1 VSFILTHKDFQVL
14 DKIERNLRSFEDLKQ
29 DGRVFT
35 NYSQRSYDYVVDI
48 SNILIKKQKQ
58 IESGSAE
65 YITFEDFA
73 TNSIFNK
80 KIEEKV
86 KNLPETVNSKEKV
99 EEFFEA
105 KTNCIDCINQI
116 FEQTNSEIL
125 NSVYSIFVATQKNG
139 GFTPTLSENIGNQ
152 VYLWMHEFVP
162 ISLSV
167 RFFDLL
173 STFASF
179 ETNMMGLNKFVLAHS
194 MALTIP
200 FICLS
205 IGVVDTAGLKNFFSR
220 NFFLRWVQLATN
232 KINQAGAS
240 AFPQIRD
247 MSHKKIKGGWALAL
261 IPEKVNNF
269 FKGAVRFYPSPTTIS
284 FAVSAALGY
293 YFPWTINAYLP
304 AFWTQ
309 VAQPNNTSSQK
320 VPGDKVLGEK
330 KKKPKSNAA
339 SRAVDNLN
347 ERAVPVSR
355 AIGQFIGDN
364 TQELSRGIVTN
375 ARALFLST
383 ITEAINVWRA
393 DHPNEVRAAEEE
405 ARRR

>member
-152 VYLWMHEFVP
+152 VYL
-162 ISLSV
+162 
-167 RFFDLL
+167 
-173 STFASF
+173 
-179 ETNMMGLNKFVLAHS
+179 
-194 MALTIP
+194 
-200 FICLS
+200 
-205 IGVVDTAGLKNFFSR
+205 
-220 NFFLRWVQLATN
+220 
-232 KINQAGAS
+232 
-240 AFPQIRD
+240 
-247 MSHKKIKGGWALAL
+247 
-261 IPEKVNNF
+261 
-269 FKGAVRFYPSPTTIS
+269 
-284 FAVSAALGY
+284 
-293 YFPWTINAYLP
+293 
-304 AFWTQ
+304 
-309 VAQPNNTSSQK
+309 
-320 VPGDKVLGEK
+320 
-330 KKKPKSNAA
+330 
-339 SRAVDNLN
+339 
-347 ERAVPVSR
+347 
-355 AIGQFIGDN
+355 
-364 TQELSRGIVTN
+364 
-375 ARALFLST
+375 
-383 ITEAINVWRA
+383 
-393 DHPNEVRAAEEE
+393 
-405 ARRR
+405 